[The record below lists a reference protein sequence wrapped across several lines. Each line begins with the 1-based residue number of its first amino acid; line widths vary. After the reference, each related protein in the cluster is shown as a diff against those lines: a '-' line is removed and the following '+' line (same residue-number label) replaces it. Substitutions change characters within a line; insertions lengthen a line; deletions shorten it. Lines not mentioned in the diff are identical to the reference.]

1 MPNQMSQFLS
11 ALRGLEEV
19 KTPLGAE
26 TQRST
31 GGTAVSGSSR
41 QQAYDPNAV
50 ETEKMGFRQE
60 SLRRLKVDQLSKIK
74 TTPLTAQKLEKFR
87 NGSHFSED

>member
-31 GGTAVSGSSR
+31 GDTAVSGLSR
-41 QQAYDPNAV
+41 QQAYDPNAM
-50 ETEKMGFRQE
+50 ETEEMGVRRE
-60 SLRRLKVDQLSKIK
+60 SMRRSKVRQLSKAK
-74 TTPLTAQKLEKFR
+74 SGQTQT
-87 NGSHFSED
+87 